1 MDDEKLKRIITSRS
15 RNVIWILGFLLM
27 VTGCQQPRN
36 AAGPSEANPAARS
49 LHKVE
54 ITRLTLM
61 PMERIVVVT
70 GTLASLDQATLS
82 VKVPGRMFKISVDL
96 GSKVQQGEL
105 IAQLDPT
112 DYQLRVRQA
121 EAALAQA
128 RARLGLSP
136 GGIDD
141 RVEPEKTSTARQAY
155 AVLNEAKANRD
166 RSTSLLQQG
175 LISQSQFDVVEANYQ
190 IALSRYQDSLE
201 EIRNR
206 EAVLAQRRSE
216 LALAR
221 QQLADSSLFAPFA
234 GSIQQRQATMGEY
247 LAAASP
253 VVTLVR
259 MDPLRLRAEVPERQ
273 ASSIKIGQTVR
284 VNIEGDSRIYTGHI
298 VRLSPVIAE
307 QTRMLL
313 VEAEVANPGT
323 LRPGSFARV
332 SIITDESGRSPAL
345 PDRCIITFAGIE
357 KVILAQEGKA
367 LERPITT
374 GRRTQGWIEVLSGVD
389 SKDLVVVN
397 PGNLQ
402 SGQLVEIQS
411 D

>member
-1 MDDEKLKRIITSRS
+1 MDDEKLKRIITSRT
-15 RNVIWILGFLLM
+15 RNIIWILGLLLM
-27 VTGCQQPRN
+27 VTGCQKPRN
-36 AAGPSEANPAARS
+36 AAGHSEANPAARS
-49 LHKVE
+49 PHKVE
-54 ITRLTLM
+54 ITRLTPR

-82 VKVPGRMFKISVDL
+82 VKVPGRMFKINVDL

-136 GGIDD
+136 GGNDD

-155 AVLNEAKANRD
+155 AVLNEAKAIRD
-166 RSTSLLQQG
+166 RSTSLLLQG

-221 QQLADSSLFAPFA
+221 QQLADSALYAPFD

-273 ASSIKIGQTVR
+273 VSSIKTGQAVR
-284 VNIEGDSRIYTGHI
+284 VNIEGDLRIYTGHI

-389 SKDLVVVN
+389 SKDLVIVN

-402 SGQLVEIQS
+402 SGQPIEIKS

>member
-1 MDDEKLKRIITSRS
+1 MA
-15 RNVIWILGFLLM
+15 
-27 VTGCQQPRN
+27 TGCQKSRN
-36 AAGPSEANPAARS
+36 TASQTETKTATRS
-49 LHKVE
+49 PHRFE
-54 ITRLTLM
+54 ITHLTPM
-61 PMERIVVVT
+61 PMERIAVVT
-70 GTLASLDQATLS
+70 GTLASLDQAILS
-82 VKVPGRMFKISVDL
+82 VKVPGRMFKINVDL
-96 GSKVQQGEL
+96 GSKVEKGEL

-112 DYQLRVRQA
+112 DYQLRVQQA

-128 RARLGLSP
+128 RVRLGLSP
-136 GGIDD
+136 GGNDD

-155 AVLNEAKANRD
+155 AVLNEAKASRD

-175 LISQSQFDVVEANYQ
+175 LIAQSQFDVVEANYQ

-221 QQLADSSLFAPFA
+221 QQLADSSLYAPFD
-234 GSIQQRQATMGEY
+234 GSIQQRQATIGEY

-273 ASSIKIGQTVR
+273 ASSIKTGQTVR
-284 VNIEGDSRIYTGHI
+284 INIEGDSRIYMGRI
-298 VRLSPVIAE
+298 VRLSPVISE

-323 LRPGSFARV
+323 LRPGSFARI
-332 SIITDESGRSPAL
+332 SIVTDESGRSPAL

-357 KVILAQEGKA
+357 KVILAREGIA

-374 GRRTQGWIEVLSGVD
+374 GRRSQGWIEVLSGID
-389 SKDLVVVN
+389 SKDPVVVN

-402 SGQLVEIQS
+402 SGQFIEVQS